1 MNMVQIPDLLLM
13 HPWMNPWTD
22 PVPDGVPEPWV
33 DDSVPVTVFFM
44 AGKWI
49 RSFHL

>member
-1 MNMVQIPDLLLM
+1 MVHIPDLLLM
-13 HPWMNPWTD
+13 LLWQNPQTG

-33 DDSVPVTVFFM
+33 DDSVSATVIFM

-49 RSFHL
+49 RSFHR